1 MLASNATA
9 SPGTVNL
16 SNRNDS
22 MIHQQWTF
30 RQLGSYNTIINNAT
44 RLYLDGESTATAGDI
59 RVFGSIICFLQ
70 LVPATI
76 MKLTLDM
83 FSKAME
89 NSLFPHPIKS
99 MNSPQPSALHRYLD
113 SAPNYIYLLLQC
125 LFLFFY
131 LVFKRYSHVHIH
143 AYAPIT

>member
-1 MLASNATA
+1 
-9 SPGTVNL
+9 
-16 SNRNDS
+16 

-59 RVFGSIICFLQ
+59 RVFESIIYFLQ

-89 NSLFPHPIKS
+89 NSLFPHPIKIYV
-99 MNSPQPSALHRYLD
+99 QPTALSL
-113 SAPNYIYLLLQC
+113 
-125 LFLFFY
+125 
-131 LVFKRYSHVHIH
+131 
-143 AYAPIT
+143 T